1 MAVASPNR
9 DDSIRS
15 SLSAAKLDAD
25 AALETSSVCASDRN
39 YQPDSSVHRRRD
51 VDVQPQVISKSEEY
65 RMLFHL
71 PPEEVLVQD
80 FNCALQESFLLQGH
94 MYLFMN
100 HICFYSNIFGFETKK
115 VINFSEVTSVRKAKT
130 AAIFPNAIE
139 IMAGEKKIFLASFL
153 SRDEAYRLIIDG
165 WSQRNSDDKS
175 LPDDQ
180 EVKTETVSP
189 DNVPVT
195 FGSKDSQELT
205 NELSLDER
213 TKYLQI
219 LERCTATS
227 SGESDIVV
235 STNFSLK
242 ENGEEEIIVCSSPPE
257 LLNWEPE
264 DVVAPKVPAYYT
276 LVAESKFRISV
287 EDFFALFLSDADY
300 VEKFRKRCGDKDFQ
314 CTTWSK
320 HKQSGHTRDLS
331 FQHPIKIYFGARY
344 GHCQEVQRFRVYRN
358 SHLVVETSQNV
369 SDVPYADY
377 FHVEGIWDVEEDNSE
392 EGSCCILRVY
402 VNVAFSKKTMWK
414 GKIEQSTIEE
424 CREAYAIWIN
434 MAHEFLKQKKLSKVK
449 GTSNCAADLVQ
460 DSDVL
465 NSYIVV
471 EGPSRRTNSL
481 KSPRNQQCD
490 PVNLTSR
497 FEDPAR
503 IGLGAV
509 TSIASFT
516 REQWTTLCSYLN
528 DRSHSSLILV
538 IALVLVVMQL
548 TVLILLTR
556 TPQVNIV
563 PQVNTFNCFS
573 SDKTDAVA
581 WLEKRVN
588 HLKED
593 MLMVE
598 SRLEIMLHE
607 YALLRENLHT
617 LHKLKHR

>member
-9 DDSIRS
+9 DESIRS

-25 AALETSSVCASDRN
+25 AASETSSVCASDRN
-39 YQPDSSVHRRRD
+39 YQSDSSVHRRRD

-65 RMLFHL
+65 RMLFNL
-71 PPEEVLVQD
+71 PPEE
-80 FNCALQESFLLQGH
+80 GH
-94 MYLFMN
+94 MYLFMH

-115 VINFSEVTSVRKAKT
+115 VIHFSEVTSVRKAKT

-139 IMAGEKKIFLASFL
+139 IMAGRKKIFLASFL
-153 SRDEAYRLIIDG
+153 SRDEAYRLIIDK
-165 WSQRNSDDKS
+165 WSQRNTDDKS

-180 EVKTETVSP
+180 EVKTVTVSP

-213 TKYLQI
+213 TKDLQI

-235 STNFSLK
+235 STNFSLP

-287 EDFFALFLSDADY
+287 EDFFALFLFDADF
-300 VEKFRKRCGDKDFQ
+300 VEKFRRRCGDKVV
-314 CTTWSK
+314 SK
-320 HKQSGHTRDLS
+320 VQGMATVRRSRDLD
-331 FQHPIKIYFGARY
+331 
-344 GHCQEVQRFRVYRN
+344 
-358 SHLVVETSQNV
+358 HLVVETSQNV

-449 GTSNCAADLVQ
+449 AAECLSCSGTTNHAADLVQ

-465 NSYIVV
+465 NGYIVV
-471 EGPSRRTNSL
+471 EGPSQRTNSL

-490 PVNLTSR
+490 SVNLTSR

-516 REQWTTLCSYLN
+516 REQWSTFCSYLN
-528 DRSHSSLILV
+528 DRSHSSLILG
-538 IALVLVVMQL
+538 
-548 TVLILLTR
+548 LIL
-556 TPQVNIV
+556 
-563 PQVNTFNCFS
+563 S
-573 SDKTDAVA
+573 
-581 WLEKRVN
+581 
-588 HLKED
+588 
-593 MLMVE
+593 
-598 SRLEIMLHE
+598 
-607 YALLRENLHT
+607 
-617 LHKLKHR
+617 

>member
-1 MAVASPNR
+1 MAVASHDR

-15 SLSAAKLDAD
+15 SLSAAELDAD
-25 AALETSSVCASDRN
+25 AASETPSVCASDRN

-115 VINFSEVTSVRKAKT
+115 VIHFSEVTSVRKAKT

-139 IMAGEKKIFLASFL
+139 IMAGKKKIFLASFL

-165 WSQRNSDDKS
+165 WSQRISDDKS

-180 EVKTETVSP
+180 
-189 DNVPVT
+189 
-195 FGSKDSQELT
+195 
-205 NELSLDER
+205 
-213 TKYLQI
+213 
-219 LERCTATS
+219 
-227 SGESDIVV
+227 
-235 STNFSLK
+235 
-242 ENGEEEIIVCSSPPE
+242 
-257 LLNWEPE
+257 
-264 DVVAPKVPAYYT
+264 
-276 LVAESKFRISV
+276 ISV
-287 EDFFALFLSDADY
+287 EDFFALFLSDADF
-300 VEKFRKRCGDKDFQ
+300 VEKFRRRCGDK
-314 CTTWSK
+314 
-320 HKQSGHTRDLS
+320 
-331 FQHPIKIYFGARY
+331 GARY

-424 CREAYAIWIN
+424 CLEAYSIWIN

-449 GTSNCAADLVQ
+449 DAKWLSCSGTSNRAADLDQ

-471 EGPSRRTNSL
+471 DGPSRRTNSL

-490 PVNLTSR
+490 SVNLTSR

-516 REQWTTLCSYLN
+516 REQWATLCSYLN
-528 DRSHSSLILV
+528 DRSHSSLI
-538 IALVLVVMQL
+538 ML

-556 TPQVNIV
+556 TPQVNIA
-563 PQVNTFNCFS
+563 PQVNTLNSFS
-573 SDKTDAVA
+573 SDKTDAVT

-598 SRLEIMLHE
+598 SRLEIMLRE
-607 YALLRENLHT
+607 YALLREHLHT
-617 LHKLKHR
+617 LQKLKHR